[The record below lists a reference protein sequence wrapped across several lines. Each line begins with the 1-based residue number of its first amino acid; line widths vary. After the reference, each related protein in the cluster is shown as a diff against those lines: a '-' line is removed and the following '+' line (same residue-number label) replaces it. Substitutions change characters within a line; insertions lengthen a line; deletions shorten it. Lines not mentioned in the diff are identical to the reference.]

1 MDSVPQTAARYA
13 RKKWNP
19 LTISF
24 RSACSLEK
32 SDLRPSGAAVGSFL
46 HRRKMAPLC
55 TGGCSQGRWCLQ
67 HRAFDSL
74 VLLIAWVLWLERN
87 GKEFSRDCRPPVRVL
102 EQIWDMVEFWRRAQ
116 LLNRSQLFAI

>member
-1 MDSVPQTAARYA
+1 M
-13 RKKWNP
+13 
-19 LTISF
+19 
-24 RSACSLEK
+24 
-32 SDLRPSGAAVGSFL
+32 
-46 HRRKMAPLC
+46 
-55 TGGCSQGRWCLQ
+55 
-67 HRAFDSL
+67 